1 MKILR
6 RNDEF
11 RKMPERDITD
21 VLAIKNLINQGWNYC
36 AKSIYK
42 EQVGIQTSAQKA
54 KIKED
59 KTAQKALEKLEK
71 AREKKSDKK
80 ADKKSDKKKSDRK
93 KSKK

>member
-6 RNDEF
+6 KNDEF

-42 EQVGIQTSAQKA
+42 EHVGIQTSAQKA
-54 KIKED
+54 KEKEE
-59 KTAQKALEKLEK
+59 KIAQKELKKLNK
-71 AREKKSDKK
+71 EKKSDKK
-80 ADKKSDKKKSDRK
+80 SDKKFDKKKSK
-93 KSKK
+93 K